1 MSHRKTLD
9 CLPLLE
15 PYSKHFRQV
24 SAAECQKHWTSRI
37 PFTRRCC
44 MRDYAAC
51 MFCVPSQELQ
61 PVSVVDT
68 SNTRCNT
75 FSRRNQN
82 QPTRQSQWNGAEHA
96 NSIVHV
102 QTLII
107 EDHINVSLGQII
119 HSIPEMEVK
128 APAGYLACKGGELPS
143 GSIVTMHLQLSIQSS
158 CVASTVCVTDCHK
171 TRRCGTACYS

>member
-15 PYSKHFRQV
+15 PYSKHFRQF
-24 SAAECQKHWTSRI
+24 SAAECQKHWTSGI

-75 FSRRNQN
+75 FPRRNQN

-107 EDHINVSLGQII
+107 EDQINVSLEQQL
-119 HSIPEMEVK
+119 PEK
-128 APAGYLACKGGELPS
+128 QS
-143 GSIVTMHLQLSIQSS
+143 GSTHQTESEGWTRTCQWH
-158 CVASTVCVTDCHK
+158 CACTDADH
-171 TRRCGTACYS
+171 RRPYQC